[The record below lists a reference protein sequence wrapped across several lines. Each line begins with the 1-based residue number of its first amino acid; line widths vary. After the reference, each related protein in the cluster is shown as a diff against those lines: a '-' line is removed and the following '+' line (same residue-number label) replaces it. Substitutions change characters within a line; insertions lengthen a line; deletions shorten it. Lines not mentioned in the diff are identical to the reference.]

1 VARLFSL
8 LQARKPLG
16 DEEMKSAYIIASYRT
31 PGCRAKKGK
40 FKDMR
45 PDDLAAAA
53 LAGLV
58 ERTGV
63 DAMQIDDILLGCAF
77 PEGEQGMNVARLAAL
92 KAGIPYQVP
101 AQTINRFCSS
111 GLQAIALAAER
122 VMAGFADCVVAGG
135 VESMTTVPMG
145 GNKFSANPALV
156 ADWPE
161 SFAAMGITA
170 ELVAEQFE
178 IDRKAQDVFAAG
190 SHAKAAA
197 AIESGCFTE
206 EIIPVEIEE
215 TSIVKGKLQKR
226 KTLVSVDEGV
236 RADTT
241 ADGLSRL
248 KPAFKVNGTVT
259 AGNTSQMTDGAAA
272 TLVVSEAF
280 LKQLGKDPLA
290 RFVSF
295 AVRGVPPE
303 IMGIG
308 PVEAIPLALKM
319 AGLEQKDLDLIELN
333 EAFAAQSLAVIK
345 ALALNPELINV
356 NGGAIA
362 LGHPLGCTGAKLTA
376 TLMHEMKRRQS
387 RYGMVSMCI
396 GGGMGAAGIFERL

>member
-1 VARLFSL
+1 
-8 LQARKPLG
+8 
-16 DEEMKSAYIIASYRT
+16 MKTAYILASYRT
-31 PGCRAKKGK
+31 AGCRANKGK

-53 LAGLV
+53 LSGLV
-58 ERTGV
+58 ERTGI
-63 DAMQIDDILLGCAF
+63 DAARIDDVLLGCAF
-77 PEGEQGMNVARLAAL
+77 PEGEQGMNVARIAAL
-92 KAGIPYQVP
+92 KAGLPYQVP

-122 VMAGFADCVVAGG
+122 IMAGFADCIVAGG

-145 GNKFSANPALV
+145 GNKYSANPGLV
-156 ADWPE
+156 SEWPE
-161 SFAAMGITA
+161 AYASMGITA
-170 ELVAEQFE
+170 ELVADQYSIERQ
-178 IDRKAQDVFAAG
+178 AQDVFAAS
-190 SHAKAAA
+190 SHVKAAA
-197 AIESGCFTE
+197 AIEAGRFAD
-206 EIIPVEIEE
+206 EIIPVEIEK
-215 TSIVKGKLQKR
+215 TSIVKGKVQKE
-226 KTLVSVDEGV
+226 SEMVDRDDGV
-236 RADTT
+236 RADST
-241 ADGLSRL
+241 DEGLARL
-248 KPAFKVNGTVT
+248 KSAFKVGGTVT
-259 AGNTSQMTDGAAA
+259 AGNTSQMSDGAAA

-280 LKQLGKDPLA
+280 LKELGKDPLA
-290 RFVSF
+290 RFVAF
-295 AVRGVPPE
+295 AVKGVPPE

-308 PVEAIPLALKM
+308 PVEAVPAALKM

-345 ALALNPELINV
+345 ELALNPEIINV

-396 GGGMGAAGIFERL
+396 GGGMGAAGIFERM

>member
-1 VARLFSL
+1 
-8 LQARKPLG
+8 
-16 DEEMKSAYIIASYRT
+16 MKTAYILASYRT
-31 PGCRAKKGK
+31 AGCRANKGK

-53 LAGLV
+53 LSGLV
-58 ERTGV
+58 ERTGI
-63 DAMQIDDILLGCAF
+63 DAARIDDVLLGCAF
-77 PEGEQGMNVARLAAL
+77 PEGEQGMNVARIAAL
-92 KAGIPYQVP
+92 KAGLPYQVP

-122 VMAGFADCVVAGG
+122 IMAGFADCIVAGG

-145 GNKFSANPALV
+145 GNKYSANPGLV
-156 ADWPE
+156 SEWPE
-161 SFAAMGITA
+161 AYASMGITA
-170 ELVAEQFE
+170 ELVADQYGIERQ
-178 IDRKAQDVFAAG
+178 AQDVFAAS
-190 SHAKAAA
+190 SHVKAAA
-197 AIESGCFTE
+197 AIEAGRFAD
-206 EIIPVEIEE
+206 EIIPVQIEK
-215 TSIVKGKLQKR
+215 TSIVKGKVQKESE
-226 KTLVSVDEGV
+226 LVDRDDGV

-241 ADGLSRL
+241 DEGLARL
-248 KPAFKVNGTVT
+248 KPAFKVGGTVT

-280 LKQLGKDPLA
+280 LKELGKDPLA
-290 RFVSF
+290 RFVAF
-295 AVRGVPPE
+295 AVKGVPPE

-308 PVEAIPLALKM
+308 PVEAVPAALKM

-345 ALALNPELINV
+345 ELGLNPEIINV

-396 GGGMGAAGIFERL
+396 GGGMGAAGIFERM